1 MLIWTARISKKTKAV
16 LAVILAGILL
26 AAVILLAG
34 RSGAGGT
41 ASEKSVGEAQLVNAS
56 AASSAADSTSS
67 DASSAA
73 ASSSADSGSAS
84 LPPAEGKT
92 PEEYF
97 SEVRLARQK
106 ARDEAVELLEDVLQ
120 DAQASED
127 AKKEAVAQAA
137 VIAQNVLQENNIES
151 LVKAKG
157 FPDCVAFLQN
167 GECSVVVQT
176 SESSQ
181 NNAIVIKDIVSG
193 QSGVEGDKIKIIE
206 CG

>member
-1 MLIWTARISKKTKAV
+1 M
-16 LAVILAGILL
+16 
-26 AAVILLAG
+26 
-34 RSGAGGT
+34 
-41 ASEKSVGEAQLVNAS
+41 
-56 AASSAADSTSS
+56 
-67 DASSAA
+67 
-73 ASSSADSGSAS
+73 
-84 LPPAEGKT
+84 
-92 PEEYF
+92 
-97 SEVRLARQK
+97 RLARQK

-167 GECSVVVQT
+167 GECSIVVQT
-176 SESSQ
+176 NESSQ

-206 CG
+206 CA